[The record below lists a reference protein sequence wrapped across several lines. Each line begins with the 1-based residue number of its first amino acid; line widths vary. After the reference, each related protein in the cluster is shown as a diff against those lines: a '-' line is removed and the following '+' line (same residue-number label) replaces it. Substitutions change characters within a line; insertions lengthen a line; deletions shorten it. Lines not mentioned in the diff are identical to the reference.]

1 MPKHDSEVTK
11 MKRQAAAYYAIFY
24 TIRSSFMRG

>member
-1 MPKHDSEVTK
+1 MPKRDSEVTK
-11 MKRQAAAYYAIFY
+11 MKRQAAYYAIFY